1 MEENKTKE
9 IIAEQITQNY
19 LLQPQDLFNS
29 QEKASYSFAD
39 MSMPEVEAISIN
51 NYIFKDDTDINEEII
66 EQNLTENKTSNTYE
80 KIDFTNVNSIPKES
94 SPIIFKAPS
103 QNLETNKKIN
113 TIEQQLISNI
123 TPAISNLYKSVS
135 ALLNKGKD
143 PKGYTEARPTYAGIN
158 LYFNDEKLRVSK
170 TVEW

>member
-51 NYIFKDDTDINEEII
+51 NYIFKDDTNINEEIL
-66 EQNLTENKTSNTYE
+66 QKD
-80 KIDFTNVNSIPKES
+80 IDFTNVNSIPKEP